1 MKFNVDRGSRSAF
14 TLIEVLTTIGVLMV
28 LVGLTWPVFAS
39 ARASAR
45 QAKCL
50 SNMRQLAQGLR
61 LYGEEDTAYRHT
73 FFTPSKWTTGS
84 PLEPLVCPDYVNVP
98 FAAYEPMKN
107 RGYAINSCLLGG
119 GAVSSESEVILLAE
133 SACVRVVEDDG
144 TPTTL
149 CREQLAVPDSLM
161 RDPQF
166 WPIEGALSLAPVG
179 KFGAERH
186 AGRGHYAF
194 VDTHVKLL
202 HASQIGRPAHT
213 MQCDEAFP
221 EWVGPRSGPRFA
233 PFPLNWSVPTGIRTS
248 HKENLP

>member
-1 MKFNVDRGSRSAF
+1 MK
-14 TLIEVLTTIGVLMV
+14 TVLAA
-28 LVGLTWPVFAS
+28 LVAG
-39 ARASAR
+39 
-45 QAKCL
+45 
-50 SNMRQLAQGLR
+50 
-61 LYGEEDTAYRHT
+61 
-73 FFTPSKWTTGS
+73 
-84 PLEPLVCPDYVNVP
+84 
-98 FAAYEPMKN
+98 
-107 RGYAINSCLLGG
+107 LLGG